1 MEVNFERKTF
11 QRKIFAIKQV
21 INECPVF
28 DIAYM
33 KGNIYVLQP
42 KVTHEKDGKILGI
55 RKGVLKN
62 QRKSM
67 KIVLF
72 RSVID
77 EVSNNTCHDFKKIR
91 IQEFMDVFVFQRSQK
106 CISKCQD
113 ICKWCKLSTFAYGK
127 KLKSKAIP
135 IDLKKLVQTYLQSV
149 FKSPVNIDNV
159 LA

>member
-1 MEVNFERKTF
+1 M
-11 QRKIFAIKQV
+11 

-42 KVTHEKDGKILGI
+42 QVTHEKDGRILGI
-55 RKGVLKN
+55 REGFVKN
-62 QRKSM
+62 QRESM

-77 EVSNNTCHDFKKIR
+77 EVSNNTCHDFKKTR

-106 CISKCQD
+106 CISKCQHF
-113 ICKWCKLSTFAYGK
+113 CK
-127 KLKSKAIP
+127 
-135 IDLKKLVQTYLQSV
+135 
-149 FKSPVNIDNV
+149 
-159 LA
+159 